1 MAGSSLTPPS
11 AALAEQQAS
20 LRRVAMLVA
29 AGAASEDVFAA
40 IAREVAQMLRPR
52 LVQIYRWEKDGSVT
66 VAGTWGDGPNP
77 FPAGSNWPWDDPS
90 LVEMT
95 ERLRT
100 GHPIRVED
108 VAEDIAGAPVD
119 AGLGVG
125 IGSAAG
131 AAIVVDGEAWGHI
144 GVAMAKGVP
153 LPDGVEERLAEITE
167 LVATAIANS
176 ETREQLARLADEQA
190 ALRRVATLVARGAP
204 PDEVFDAV
212 AEEVGR
218 LLGALSSGLVR
229 FEDEKTARLIA
240 AWGQVSERFSVG
252 ARLPLGGENI
262 VSKIARTGRPAR
274 IDDVAQTG
282 SGEIAEHARRLRT
295 RTAVGGPI
303 VVDGQLWG
311 AMIAAEGAAG
321 AMPADAGPRLEQFT
335 ELVATALS
343 NTEARVEVARLADEQ
358 AALRRVATLVAEDT
372 PAAELFTKVAEEVA
386 GVFGQRIDTAI
397 IRLEPDDTATVV
409 AVWGEQPEG
418 GIRVGLRLPVDGSGV
433 AARVFREQR
442 PVRVDE
448 YAAAEGSIADRART
462 HGIRSAVGCPILVQG
477 RVWGAMVVAHYEAD
491 PFPADAERR
500 VSQFT
505 HLVATG
511 IANADARAEVQRLAD
526 EQAALRRVATLV
538 AEGAA
543 PTEVFDAVIVEVAQL
558 LGATQVGLMRSVS
571 AHEVSVLAG
580 RGQDPAIVRPGM
592 VLPLDGDSVTARV
605 LLTGRSARIDR
616 YEASGGAI
624 AEIVRRSNINATV
637 GAPITVEGA
646 VWGVITASWEGQDL
660 PAFDAEER
668 LAEFAELLDT
678 AIANADS
685 RDQLTASRAR
695 VLTAG
700 DEARRRVVRDL
711 HDGAQQHLVHTIV
724 SLKLAQQALSQGGE
738 RAEGLLADALD
749 HAEEGNAELRE
760 LAHGILP
767 SVLTRGGLLA
777 GVDTLVSRL
786 DLPVAV
792 EVTSARLPPEIEA
805 SAYFIV
811 AEALTNVVKHS
822 QATKAEVTA
831 VVEHDTLRVEVRD
844 DGVGGADPDGAGLT
858 GVGDRT
864 AALGG
869 QLRIDSP
876 RWGGTVLAAEFP
888 LTA

>member
-1 MAGSSLTPPS
+1 MAGLSRTPPS

-20 LRRVAMLVA
+20 LRRLAMLVA
-29 AGAASEDVFAA
+29 AGAASADVFAA

-95 ERLRT
+95 EQLRT
-100 GHPIRVED
+100 GQPIRVED

-119 AGLGVG
+119 AGLSVG

-218 LLGALSSGLVR
+218 LLDAFSSGLVR

-240 AWGQVSERFSVG
+240 AWGQVGEEFSVG
-252 ARLPLGGENI
+252 ARLPIDGENI

-274 IDDVAQTG
+274 IDDVARTG

-295 RTAVGGPI
+295 RSAVGGPI

-311 AMIAAEGAAG
+311 AMIAAEGADG
-321 AMPADAGPRLEQFT
+321 AMPADAGARLEQFT

-358 AALRRVATLVAEDT
+358 AALRRVATLVAEEA

-397 IRLEPDDTATVV
+397 LRLEPDDTATVV

-418 GIRVGLRLPVDGSGV
+418 GIRVGLSLPVDGSGV
-433 AARVFREQR
+433 SARVFRERR

-448 YAAAEGSIADRART
+448 YATAEGSIADRART

-477 RVWGAMVVAHYEAD
+477 RIWGAMVVAHYEPD

-526 EQAALRRVATLV
+526 EQTALRRVATLV

-558 LGATQVGLMRSVS
+558 LGATQVGLMRSVG
-571 AHEVSVLAG
+571 AHEVSIVAG
-580 RGQDPAIVRPGM
+580 RGHDPAIVRAGM

-605 LLTGRSARIDR
+605 LLTGRSARINS

-624 AEIVRRSNINATV
+624 AEIVRRSKVSATV

-646 VWGVITASWEGQDL
+646 VWGVITASWQGQAL
-660 PAFDAEER
+660 PAVDAEER

-724 SLKLAQQALSQGGE
+724 TLKLAQQALSQGGE

-777 GVDTLVSRL
+777 GVDSLVSRL

-792 EVTSARLPPEIEA
+792 EVTRVRLPPEIEA

-822 QATKAEVTA
+822 QAAKAEVIA

-844 DGVGGADPDGAGLT
+844 DGVGGADPGGAGLT
-858 GVGDRT
+858 GVGDRA

-869 QLRIDSP
+869 RLRVDS
-876 RWGGTVLAAEFP
+876 RRGGGTVLAAEFP